1 MSHHLFRNALRK
13 TNMKSMLLRAFA
25 SCGLVLASTQSGRAQ
40 VNITFDYTYDTHGFF
55 SGANNIARTDLE
67 AAASSLQSRLADSL
81 SAITPGGGNS
91 WSSTF
96 MNPETG
102 GQQTVANS
110 SIAANTLV
118 VYVGARSLSSSELA
132 LAGFGGFSAPGI
144 QPWLDTVSKRGQ
156 TGAPNTDFGPW
167 GGSISFSSTVSWY
180 FDPDPSTVDVPAG
193 QNDFYSVAL
202 HELGHVLGIGGATS
216 WDKLITGSQFTGAGA
231 MALYGGPVPVTADH
245 GHWADGMMSTIPG
258 TSTLQEP
265 AMDPTITVGTR
276 KYFTDLDFAGLSGIG
291 WEVTPVPEPEQFAL
305 VAGLGLLGFAV
316 CRRRLAQRA

>member
-1 MSHHLFRNALRK
+1 MRRRFFSAL
-13 TNMKSMLLRAFA
+13 TVAGIIL
-25 SCGLVLASTQSGRAQ
+25 SCSYTTDAQ
-40 VNITFDYTYDTHGFF
+40 VSISFDYTYDTGGFF

-67 AAASSLQSRLADSL
+67 AAASALQSRLADTL
-81 SAITPGGGNS
+81 SAIGPGGGNS
-91 WSSTF
+91 WSNTF
-96 MNPETG
+96 MNPATG
-102 GQQTVANS
+102 AQQTVANP

-118 VYVGARSLSSSELA
+118 VYVGVRSLSSSELA
-132 LAGFGGFSAPGI
+132 LAGFGGYSASGT

-167 GGSISFSSTVSWY
+167 GGSISFSTSASWY

-216 WDKLITGSQFTGAGA
+216 WDKLINGSSQFTGAAAVGV
-231 MALYGGPVPVTADH
+231 YGGLVPVTADH
-245 GHWADGMMSTIPG
+245 GHWADGTMSTIPG
-258 TSTLQEP
+258 TSTHQEA

-291 WEVTPVPEPEQFAL
+291 WEVAPVPEPEQYAL
-305 VAGLGLLGFAV
+305 VAGLSLLGFAV
-316 CRRRLAQRA
+316 CRRRLAQRVPLPGTK